1 MASLLDLALR
11 MEAYKRAIPQAAS
24 DLAAS
29 VARVIHKDLVTH
41 TPVDV
46 STAVSNWQL
55 TLEPILPIRIPAY
68 VPGSKGSTHVESAQA
83 ALGQGE
89 QQLGNK
95 KPGMTIY
102 LTNAL
107 PYIRRLNDGYSKQ
120 APAGFVER
128 AELLGRKTAERLGLQ
143 LYKYV

>member
-1 MASLLDLALR
+1 MADLRELDRR
-11 MEAYKRAIPQAAS
+11 MLAYKRAIPQAAS

-29 VARVIHKDLVTH
+29 VARVVHKDLVVT

-55 TLEPILPIRIPAY
+55 TLEPVLNISIPAY
-68 VPGSKGSTHVESAQA
+68 IPGSEGSTHDDSAQM
-83 ALGQGE
+83 ALLQGE
-89 QQLGNK
+89 QQLEQK
-95 KPGMTIY
+95 KPGMPIY
-102 LTNAL
+102 LTNNL

-120 APAGFVER
+120 TPAGFVER

-143 LYKYV
+143 LDKYV